1 MNTLLETESIN
12 YINFEKISQEIEA
25 AKKTFKK
32 YKWPVIDVTRKSV
45 EETAASIIKIY
56 EISKENV

>member
-1 MNTLLETESIN
+1 MNLLNEKHGLNYTNLETIKN
-12 YINFEKISQEIEA
+12 EIEE

-56 EISKENV
+56 EIKKENA